1 MVIKAVGIETTLIL
15 LNLSNNALHFLS
27 SHLNLTAYLF
37 YQNRVVTGI
46 IRGWPPTMKG
56 RALIESF
63 FQNLQTRSVQV
74 PFLTHISWSLMVSK
88 YHLRPW
94 ALIAAFFL
102 FLGSLARLNSILV
115 PVDKAIVF
123 VFS

>member
-37 YQNRVVTGI
+37 YQNRVATGI

-74 PFLTHISWSLMVSK
+74 PFLTQIS
-88 YHLRPW
+88 
-94 ALIAAFFL
+94 
-102 FLGSLARLNSILV
+102 
-115 PVDKAIVF
+115 
-123 VFS
+123 